1 MSTAKLNK
9 PNMYRSGKTK
19 ARGKNIISLNLEYK
33 ERSTISTFVH
43 LLVIGIQ
50 VLSSPYELHQMFNF
64 CFMYPMMLLPTFPWV
79 VWMLTK
85 WFSTSQRDPAKKERT
100 NRPKAWNILSEVPS
114 GLLKKYLASS
124 ISSSL
129 LYRIFLSGGTGRGSS
144 PSVLFNS
151 CL

>member
-1 MSTAKLNK
+1 
-9 PNMYRSGKTK
+9 
-19 ARGKNIISLNLEYK
+19 
-33 ERSTISTFVH
+33 
-43 LLVIGIQ
+43 
-50 VLSSPYELHQMFNF
+50 MFNF
-64 CFMYPMMLLPTFPWV
+64 GFMNPMMLLPTLPRV
-79 VWMLTK
+79 MRMLQNDSVKVDMTH
-85 WFSTSQRDPAKKERT
+85 TPKKEGT

-144 PSVLFNS
+144 PSDLLSS